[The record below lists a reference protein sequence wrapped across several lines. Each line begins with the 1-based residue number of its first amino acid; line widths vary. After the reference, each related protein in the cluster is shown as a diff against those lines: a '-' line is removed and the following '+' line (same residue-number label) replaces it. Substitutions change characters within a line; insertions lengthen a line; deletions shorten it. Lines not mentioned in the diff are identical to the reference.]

1 MNCNSS
7 KLNESKTEIKEQP
20 IKKYNQPLS
29 YLVHKNKFEIIIQKG
44 LKTII
49 SNLKNEII
57 HIFLD
62 KTGKNPNKISK
73 QFNDNE
79 NDNSFNGK
87 RLLSTYNN
95 KMTDIKYTISPLR
108 RESNDNDSNKL
119 WFQYSKSKDDC
130 ELLRKSSD
138 TKATYTQQN
147 LSFQFKPRIN
157 KKNENASII
166 VTESNAKRIIKQSI
180 SNKTENNERLFQ
192 NKQDNKKTSKE

>member
-1 MNCNSS
+1 
-7 KLNESKTEIKEQP
+7 
-20 IKKYNQPLS
+20 
-29 YLVHKNKFEIIIQKG
+29 
-44 LKTII
+44 
-49 SNLKNEII
+49 
-57 HIFLD
+57 
-62 KTGKNPNKISK
+62 
-73 QFNDNE
+73 
-79 NDNSFNGK
+79 
-87 RLLSTYNN
+87 
-95 KMTDIKYTISPLR
+95 MTDIKYTISPLR